1 MWNVVAEAYFYGLP
15 EFVSIGKVSH
25 VVHGLEG
32 CGVQVKV
39 PFVDASVLGEPRLE
53 EACDGFVVVDV
64 NVASGVFALAMVHDL
79 VAVSFL
85 VQTPVGHVIIRVDG

>member
-39 PFVDASVLGEPRLE
+39 PLVDASVLGEPRLE
-53 EACDGFVVVDV
+53 
-64 NVASGVFALAMVHDL
+64 
-79 VAVSFL
+79 
-85 VQTPVGHVIIRVDG
+85 